1 MRCFQVLPAKSQKE
15 NSQLEKSSGALYS
28 RHATRTSACG
38 SLIVLLGVIALLATP
53 QVLLAQR
60 TAITTY
66 HYDNGRTGWN
76 QTETILTPHNVAS
89 SSFGVLETIPL
100 DAQVDAQPLVVPNQL
115 IKAGDFPGIH
125 NVVYVASEN
134 NTIYAIDYDTGTV
147 LLSPNFGPPVFT
159 PIGCPVNPDVGINS
173 TPVLYLPTNTMYV
186 MIYTMEANGPVYRLH
201 ALGLGTL
208 TDQAPPVVV
217 AAAHTLSDGSTLDFD
232 ANYERQR
239 PALLLANGNVYA
251 GFGSFCDKGTNA
263 SRGWLLGWDAQ
274 TLAPLPM
281 NQITR

>member
-1 MRCFQVLPAKSQKE
+1 M
-15 NSQLEKSSGALYS
+15 
-28 RHATRTSACG
+28 
-38 SLIVLLGVIALLATP
+38 IVLLGVIALLATP

-125 NVVYVASEN
+125 NVVYVSSEN
-134 NTIYAIDYDTGTV
+134 NTIYAIDYDNSNGA
-147 LLSPNFGPPVFT
+147 LESELRSSRFY

-208 TDQAPPVVV
+208 RNIRHHRWWFLPP
-217 AAAHTLSDGSTLDFD
+217 TL
-232 ANYERQR
+232 
-239 PALLLANGNVYA
+239 
-251 GFGSFCDKGTNA
+251 
-263 SRGWLLGWDAQ
+263 
-274 TLAPLPM
+274 
-281 NQITR
+281 